1 MQQQIWRL
9 DCTTWRH
16 NNLPVSLNFLGILHS
31 SISQKTI
38 IMEPSDSKEFI
49 WKKNGKSVRRRTDM
63 SKLNVCVEQDGSDVG
78 WSCDTNSISSCS
90 SNDSLCTETKSEADN
105 LRNSRIAT
113 TNRNFNKSK
122 TLSPVGLDCE
132 MVGVGDEKS
141 SALARCSVVSHE
153 GDVLYDVYVKPD
165 KPITDYRTQWSG
177 IRPKHMNNAISFRS
191 ARKKVKRMIKKRILV
206 GHALQFDL
214 KVLKLIHPSDLI
226 RDTSKHIPL
235 RALAGF
241 PRNSTPSLK
250 RLTRQLLKWDIQ
262 VNEHSS
268 VEDARAAMFLYR
280 KCESQWEKDRKGK
293 GGQSY
298 LEDAYWPNWTEL

>member
-1 MQQQIWRL
+1 
-9 DCTTWRH
+9 
-16 NNLPVSLNFLGILHS
+16 
-31 SISQKTI
+31 
-38 IMEPSDSKEFI
+38 MEPSDPGDFL
-49 WKKNGKSVRRRTDM
+49 WKKYGKYVQRQADMNKMNICGSCGDRVDEGLDESGCNCDRISVDNM
-63 SKLNVCVEQDGSDVG
+63 S
-78 WSCDTNSISSCS
+78 TCS
-90 SNDSLCTETKSEADN
+90 SNNSFCVEREAEN
-105 LRNSRIAT
+105 SRNSQLT
-113 TNRNFNKSK
+113 SKSNLNKSK
-122 TLSPVGLDCE
+122 TLSMSPVGLDCE
-132 MVGVGDEKS
+132 MVGVGDEKA
-141 SALARCSVVSHE
+141 SALARCSIVNHE

-191 ARKKVKRMIKKRILV
+191 ARKKVKRLIKKRILV

-214 KVLKLIHPSDLI
+214 KVLKLRHPSDLI

-268 VEDARAAMFLYR
+268 VEDARAAMLLYR
-280 KCESQWEKDRKGK
+280 KCEAQWEKERKGK

-298 LEDAYWPNWTEL
+298 LEDAYWPNWTEAVN